1 MEDGMEARNNSAA
14 LLLGICLLAGLGL
27 LGLLLGNAAIH
38 YREYERSVTVKGLSE
53 REFPADIVIW
63 PIQFSSADNDLE
75 SLYRVIESNTGKIR
89 GFLLEQGIEA
99 GEISTTPPAIVD
111 RAAQRFGE
119 GARAEFRYSAVQV
132 VTVYSSQVE
141 RVRAVMSSLAILGR
155 QGIAFTGDDYG
166 NQTEYLFTRLN
177 EVKPEMIQE
186 ATTKAREVAEKFA
199 ADSSSRLGK
208 IRQAS
213 QGQFSIEAR
222 DKNNPHIKKIRVVST
237 VEYYLSD

>member
-1 MEDGMEARNNSAA
+1 MQTRNTSDA
-14 LLLGICLLAGLGL
+14 LLLGLCLLIGLGL
-27 LGLLLGNAAIH
+27 LGYLLGDAAIR
-38 YREYERSVTVKGLSE
+38 YKEYERTVIVKGLSE

-63 PIQFSSADNDLE
+63 PIQFTSADNDLE
-75 SLYRVIESNTGKIR
+75 SLYQTIEINTGKISD
-89 GFLLEQGIEA
+89 FLLEQGIAA
-99 GEISTTPPAIVD
+99 GEISATPPTIVD
-111 RAAQRFGE
+111 KAAQRFGD
-119 GARAEFRYSAVQV
+119 GPRSEFRYSAVQA

-141 RVRAVMSSLAILGR
+141 RVRAVMSRLATLGR
-155 QGIAFTGDDYG
+155 QGIAFTGGDYE

-186 ATTKAREVAEKFA
+186 ATTKAREVAETFA
-199 ADSSSRLGK
+199 HDSNSRLGK

-222 DKNNPHIKKIRVVST
+222 DKNNPHIKKVRVVST